1 VSLNSLH
8 LTARIAALQAMRY
21 TPAGVPVLE
30 MVLSHS
36 SQAQE
41 LGGTREVN
49 LSLSAVAFGAHAERL
64 IKQAVGSEWRFEGFL
79 ADARRGK
86 SVVFHIQEFLQD

>member
-1 VSLNSLH
+1 MSLNSLH
-8 LTARIAALQAMRY
+8 LTACIASLQAMRY

-30 MVLSHS
+30 MVLSHA

-41 LGGTREVN
+41 LGGVREVN
-49 LSLSAVAFGAHAERL
+49 LGINAVAFGSHAERL
-64 IKQAVGSEWRFEGFL
+64 IKQAVGSEWSFKGFL

-86 SVVFHIQEFLQD
+86 SVVFHIQEFVQN